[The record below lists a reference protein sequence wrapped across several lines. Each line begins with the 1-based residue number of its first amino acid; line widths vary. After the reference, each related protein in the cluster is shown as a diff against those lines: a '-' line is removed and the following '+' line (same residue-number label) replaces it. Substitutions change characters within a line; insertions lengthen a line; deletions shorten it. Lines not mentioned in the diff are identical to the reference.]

1 MIQSLEIKNFK
12 SIKKKY
18 FPLRKLNILMGLNGM
33 GKSSFIQS
41 LLLLRQSER
50 LEHGE
55 LKLQG
60 GSNGYVNI
68 GNTKDALYQYSKK
81 GEDLSIALQFQNTEP
96 YTMDFGYEIEADVF
110 KQKNTLASITD
121 NYIIAHKTEALF
133 GTNFQYL
140 NANRVEPKSIHNKS
154 FTSVV
159 HLNNLG
165 NYGEYTAHYIETHGN
180 DDIGFENL
188 FHKDTIVTDNI
199 TNKEIINKTLINQ
212 INLWMGEISPGVNIR
227 TTSISSDFVLLEYVF
242 KQPNFGNTNR
252 FKPENV
258 GFGISYA
265 LHVVTALLISRP
277 GELLI
282 IENPESHIHPKGQA
296 ELGKLIALATQN
308 DVQIIVE
315 THSDHIIN
323 GIRVAIKENPTLKDE
338 TILFYFDKEVTESE
352 QFSTITNIEID
363 ANGELSEYPKHMLD
377 EWSNQLLKL
386 L

>member
-50 LEHGE
+50 LENGE

-110 KQKNTLASITD
+110 KQKNTLASIAD
-121 NYIIAHKTEALF
+121 NYITDHKTEALF
-133 GTNFQYL
+133 GNNFQYL

-180 DDIGFENL
+180 DEIGFENL
-188 FHKDTIVTDNI
+188 FHKDTIVTDSI
-199 TNKEIINKTLINQ
+199 TNKEIINRTLINQ
-212 INLWMGEISPGVNIR
+212 INLWMGEISPGINIR

-265 LHVVTALLISRP
+265 LHVVTGLLISRP

-282 IENPESHIHPKGQA
+282 IENPESHIHPRGQA

-352 QFSTITNIEID
+352 QYSIIRNIEID

-386 L
+386 F